1 MQKEIT
7 TPSATLQKVMDKM
20 DQVMD
25 KLGKPSKNYVL
36 LSDIN
41 DAEEI
46 KLKSEKPFTRGDQ

>member
-1 MQKEIT
+1 
-7 TPSATLQKVMDKM
+7 MDKM